1 MASNIRGITVEI
13 GGNTTKLGKAL
24 EDTQKQT
31 RGVQNELRQV
41 ERLLQFDPT
50 NTELLIQ
57 KQNLL
62 ADAVLATSNKLD
74 TLKEAEAQVIAQFE
88 RGEIGEEQLRA
99 FQREIIQTE
108 QTLNGLKDD
117 LNVATR
123 NLNEFGDN
131 TGVAREEAA
140 RLEAEL
146 REQADALE
154 QEERALREA
163 EEAQKKHEQ
172 AVADAK
178 DELSEFN
185 DKVKDTA
192 DKVKTGALAIGG
204 AIIGVSGYALKFS
217 TDFDKAFN
225 TLVTQTGASTDELKG
240 LEEAMTNVYANNF
253 GESIEDVANSM
264 SIVKLN
270 TKLAGDELQ
279 KTTEYAILF
288 RDTFGFEVEES
299 TRSATMLMQQFGL
312 TADKAYNLMA
322 QGAQSGLNKNGDLM
336 DVINEYSV
344 HFEQLG
350 FDAEE
355 MFNILKSGSES
366 GAFSVD
372 KVGDAFKEFGIRVK
386 DESDA
391 TMGAFKKLGL
401 NANDTSKAFAKGGD
415 DAVKAYLAVNEAL
428 LALDDPLKQNQI
440 GVALYG
446 TMWEDLGATVI
457 GEMAN
462 FGDEFNSTRE
472 TMESLNKVKYDD
484 IGSALEGL
492 GRQLQTKVVEPLGE
506 ELKPVVE
513 DVIGYVEENGDE
525 IADVLSNIVEKIG
538 EFVGFIVDNGATII
552 SIIAGIGTGLLVWNV
567 AQMIMGLVGA
577 IKAFMLATEGATLAM
592 KIFNAVGKANVFI
605 LIASVIATVIVAIVT
620 FLATNEDA
628 RKKLV
633 EIWNKIKE
641 VASTVFGAIA
651 TFFTETVPNAVSTFV
666 SKVKGFFTTVI
677 NFVKDNWKQILL
689 FIVNP
694 FAGAFALLYKNCDG
708 FRNFVNNFVE
718 AIKNFFVNAWNG
730 IVNFFTQTI
739 PNLITNIV
747 NWFNSLPEKI
757 GYAIGFVLGKLIL
770 WASNIIKWI
779 KTNVPKIINNI
790 VTFYKELPGKIWT
803 FLVNVVTKI
812 VTWGVNM
819 KEKATSAVKKLI
831 SSVVTFFKELPGKIW
846 SAIVGAVSKI
856 ATWGSNMKSKATSAI
871 KNLVSSVVSTAQSLP
886 GKIYNAIVGAISK
899 ISSWGSQM
907 LSKAKSAIKNVASAI
922 TDGLKSI
929 PSKLGSIG
937 KNIVEGLWNGIKNA
951 TGWIK
956 EKVGGFAK
964 GILKGMK
971 DALKIKS
978 PSRAFRDEV
987 GRYIA
992 EGVGVG
998 ITENEDSAL
1007 NAVDQL
1013 SEDMINQAQKI
1024 NGVTLK
1030 RQLETTFN
1038 GSVSQDASILDRLDT
1053 IVKKLETKTQIFLDG
1068 DKLVGETVDRMD
1080 VALANNQIL
1089 RARGV

>member
-41 ERLLQFDPT
+41 ERLLKFDPT

-108 QTLNGLKDD
+108 QTLNGLRDD

-163 EEAQKKHEQ
+163 EEAQREHEQ
-172 AVADAK
+172 AVADARE
-178 DELSEFN
+178 ELSQFG
-185 DKVKDTA
+185 DSAKDSLG
-192 DKVKTGALAIGG
+192 KLGTGLAVLGG
-204 AIIGVSGYALKFS
+204 ATIAMSGYALNFS
-217 TDFDKAFN
+217 TEFDKAFN
-225 TLVTQTGASTDELKG
+225 TLVTQTGATTDEFNELD
-240 LEEAMTNVYANNF
+240 EAMTNVYANNF
-253 GESIEDVANSM
+253 GESIEDVAESM
-264 SIVKLN
+264 ALVKQN
-270 TKLAGDELQ
+270 TKETGEALQ
-279 KTTEYAILF
+279 ETTEYALLM
-288 RDTFGFEVEES
+288 RDTFGFEVAES
-299 TRSATMLMQQFGL
+299 TRAAKMMMDQFGISSK
-312 TADKAYNLMA
+312 DAYNLIA
-322 QGAQSGLNKNGDLM
+322 QGAQNGLNKNDDLL
-336 DVINEYSV
+336 DTINEYSV
-344 HFEQLG
+344 HFQQLG
-350 FDAEE
+350 IDAPT
-355 MFNILKSGSES
+355 MFNMLASGAES
-366 GAFSVD
+366 GTFSVD
-372 KVGDAFKEFGIRVK
+372 KLGDAIKEFGIRTK
-386 DESDA
+386 DGSDA
-391 TMGAFKKLGL
+391 SRDAFKYLGYDADEMFKVF
-401 NANDTSKAFAKGGD
+401 NKGGQEAAD
-415 DAVKAYLAVNEAL
+415 MTQIIIDELAGMPDGVEKTTA
-428 LALDDPLKQNQI
+428 
-440 GVALYG
+440 GVALFG
-446 TMWEDLGATVI
+446 TMWEDLGSKGIKALSELD
-457 GEMAN
+457 GEI
-462 FGDEFNSTRE
+462 
-472 TMESLNKVKYDD
+472 SLTKDSLDQINKQKYDD
-484 IGSALEGL
+484 IGSALQGL
-492 GRQLQTKVVEPLGE
+492 KRTLETSVVEPLGE

-513 DVIGYVEENGDE
+513 DVISYVDENGDE

-538 EFVGFIVDNGATII
+538 EFVGFIVDNGSTII
-552 SIIAGIGTGLLVWNV
+552 AMIAGIGTGLLVWNV

-689 FIVNP
+689 FIVSP

-790 VTFYKELPGKIWT
+790 ITFFKELPGKIWT

-812 VTWGVNM
+812 VTWGANM

-831 SSVVTFFKELPGKIW
+831 SSVVTFFKELPSKIW

-856 ATWGSNMKSKATSAI
+856 ATWGSNMKEKATSAI

-956 EKVGGFAK
+956 DKVGGFAK

-978 PSRAFRDEV
+978 PSQTFRDQV